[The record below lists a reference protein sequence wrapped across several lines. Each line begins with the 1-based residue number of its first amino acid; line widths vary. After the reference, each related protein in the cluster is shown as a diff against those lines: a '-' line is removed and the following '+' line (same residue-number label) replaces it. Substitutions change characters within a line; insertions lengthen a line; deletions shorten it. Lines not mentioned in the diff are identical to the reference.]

1 MNEINELLKDIEKLR
16 ENLHKLIIAKNIDL
30 QDPEIVEMSQTLNQ
44 VITRYNQLIE
54 NKTTK
59 WSSC

>member
-59 WSSC
+59 